1 LPAEVEGVLL
11 PVLFLCGLGVFWWLL
26 ARSRELFR
34 ISIRD
39 GKQTVARGYAPVG
52 LLNDF
57 GSAVRR
63 VKHGTIKAYKSEG
76 GARLSFGG
84 DIDRDAQQ
92 RLRNMLSLY
101 PVARLRSP
109 HIDKRQA
116 VSDAFNVA
124 WLLSLLRSLFR

>member
-1 LPAEVEGVLL
+1 VLI
-11 PVLFLCGLGVFWWLL
+11 PVLFLCALGVFWWLL

-63 VKHGTIKAYKSEG
+63 VKHGTIKAYAAEG
-76 GARLSFGG
+76 VARLTFSG
-84 DIDRDAQQ
+84 DIDGDAQQ
-92 RLRNMLSLY
+92 RLRNMVSLY
-101 PVARLRSP
+101 PLPRLR
-109 HIDKRQA
+109 RA
-116 VSDAFNVA
+116 A
-124 WLLSLLRSLFR
+124 R